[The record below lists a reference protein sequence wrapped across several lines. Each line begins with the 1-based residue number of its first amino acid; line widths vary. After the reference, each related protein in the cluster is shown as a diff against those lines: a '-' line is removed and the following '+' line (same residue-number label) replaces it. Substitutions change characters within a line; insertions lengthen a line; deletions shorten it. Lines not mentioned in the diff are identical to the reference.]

1 MATRLDAEI
10 VATGD
15 ELMTG
20 AIQDTN
26 TAWICRRLR
35 DNGVRVRRS
44 TMVGDAQPD
53 IEAALREAARRA
65 RVVIVSGGLG
75 PTEDDRSTAA
85 AASVA
90 SRPLVR
96 NEAALEHIRALFR
109 SFGREMTPNNAKQA
123 DFPEGSEVL
132 PNPIGTAPGFA
143 VDLGDARAFFMPG
156 VPREM
161 TRMFEEQVLPRV
173 KAIGDAEGIRTSLAT
188 RVVKTYGLGE
198 SKVEQ
203 ELAGVEWPPEVTVGY
218 RAKFPE
224 IHLRLYA
231 EGEPGALAGALD
243 RAEAAIRARL
253 GDRVFGLDEDTM
265 PGVLGALLES
275 RGWRLA
281 LAESCTGGLL
291 GAMLTDAPGAS
302 RWFDRGFVTYA
313 NAAKVDLLGVPEATI
328 AEHGAVSE
336 PTVRAMADGARR
348 VSRCEV
354 ALAITGIA
362 GPSGGTA
369 DKPVGTVFVACAS
382 PAGTEIRPLRL
393 VGDRERI
400 RRGAAF
406 AAMDLARRTLA
417 TAGGTT

>member
-26 TAWICRRLR
+26 SAWICRSLR
-35 DNGVRVRRS
+35 DHGVRVRRS
-44 TMVGDAQPD
+44 TMVGDGQTD

-85 AASVA
+85 AAAVA
-90 SRPLVR
+90 GVDLVR
-96 NEAALEHIRALFR
+96 DEAALEHIRGLFR
-109 SFGREMTPNNAKQA
+109 QFGREMTPNNAKQA
-123 DFPEGSEVL
+123 DFPEGAEVL

-143 VDLGDARAFFMPG
+143 LNLGDARAFFMPG

-161 TRMFEEQVLPRV
+161 TRMFKEQVLPRV
-173 KAIGDAEGIRTSLAT
+173 EAIREAEGIRGSLAT

-231 EGEPGALAGALD
+231 EGEPEVLRGALD
-243 RAEAAIRARL
+243 RAEAAIRDRL

-265 PGVLGALLES
+265 PGVLGAALEA

-291 GAMLTDAPGAS
+291 GAMLTDVPGAS
-302 RWFDRGFVTYA
+302 RWFDRGFITYA
-313 NAAKVDLLGVPEATI
+313 NEAKVAVLGVPDATI

-336 PTVRAMADGARR
+336 AAVRAMAEGARR
-348 VSRCEV
+348 ASGCEV

-369 DKPVGTVFVACAS
+369 DKPVGTVWIAIAS
-382 PAGTEIRPLRL
+382 PGGIEARRL
-393 VGDRERI
+393 HLMGDRERV

-406 AAMDLARRTLA
+406 AAIDLARRTLA
-417 TAGGTT
+417 QTGGRA